1 MYRYLTLIRI
11 NNLVII
17 ALTQFMAG
25 YFLLPTDGNE
35 FVKSTPFIL
44 LVTSTMMIAA
54 AGYIINDYMDVKID
68 LVNKPQKVIIG
79 RHMTRRW
86 AMIWHAALNIGAVL
100 IGASLSLKIGL
111 VDLICAGLLILYSMS
126 LKKGFLAGNLV
137 VALLSASVIALVW
150 LVSPKILDAQEYST
164 VERYIWVYAGFAF
177 FMSLIREIV
186 KDMEDIRGD
195 VRNGCRTMPIV
206 LGIRKTKRVVTGL
219 LIAFAVVLSLSAFA
233 VSTSLSS
240 PILFLI
246 YVFVFILLPLGIMFL
261 MLYKADKKIDFKR
274 ISTLSKIIMLLGI
287 ASMVFSL

>member
-25 YFLLPTDGNE
+25 YFLLPDGGGE
-35 FVKSTPFIL
+35 LVKSTPFLL

-68 LVNKPQKVIIG
+68 LVNKPQKVVVG
-79 RHMTRRW
+79 RDISRRW
-86 AMIWHAALNIGAVL
+86 AMIWHAGLNIGGVL

-111 VDLICAGLLILYSMS
+111 IDLVCAGLLILYSMS

-137 VALLSASVIALVW
+137 VALLSASVIILVW
-150 LVSPKILDAQEYST
+150 MLEPEMTEK
-164 VERYIWVYAGFAF
+164 YIWVYAGFAF

-219 LIAFAVVLSLSAFA
+219 LIAFAVILSLCSFVVSAE
-233 VSTSLSS
+233 LGS

-274 ISTLSKIIMLLGI
+274 ISTLSKVIMLLGI
-287 ASMVFSL
+287 ASMVFSLW